1 MLNNAKV
8 DGYELKL
15 TNTDMKKYLFIAL
28 ALFGM
33 ASCAKDDVNAGN
45 KPHHNGEVEES
56 YIAINL
62 AASDITR
69 AENTVPDFEDGE
81 DAERAVSHV
90 DFFFFDGAGN
100 AFPVKVNNPNDG
112 TTSEPGGNVNHL
124 RAVDI
129 SFTADGNADDDI
141 SDSSNAV
148 LLLRTYKGE
157 YPSQIVAVLN
167 WSPDNAKAYTLEELK
182 EAVNIQGKFDG
193 TNYFVMSNAV
203 YAQGTTPV
211 YATPLTMENIKT
223 NETDAKNAP
232 VNIYVERVAAK
243 VVVKANAEY
252 DLNKT
257 ADYKPIDGTDTVNTK
272 VSAKILGWDLY
283 RDNSQSSLLKV
294 IDGGWTDDEVGFNWN
309 DSPWYRSYWAE
320 SLPAPAED
328 SIYGTGF
335 TSGGHTYI
343 GENTN
348 GKALCTKVVIKAQ
361 LVNDDDEP
369 LDLAIWNNV
378 QYVDEAD
385 DTNSAYSLRVAVA
398 NTLKNTY
405 FAKTEDGGVVTYTGI
420 APEDLQCVIGGTA
433 EAPNGVA
440 ANEVYFQLSLDGEAK
455 NWHKLV
461 GGAYQPM
468 TADSTTDPNGAKATN
483 NALKSVP
490 AAVLYESGMTFYY
503 VDIKH
508 LGAPSSDAEYGIV
521 RNHIYDININSIGG
535 YGSPVYTGTEF
546 IEYPQVSDQE
556 SFVAAKINILSWR
569 LVSQSVNI
577 QPQN

>member
-1 MLNNAKV
+1 
-8 DGYELKL
+8 
-15 TNTDMKKYLFIAL
+15 MKKYLFFAL
-28 ALFGM
+28 ALLGM
-33 ASCAKDDVNAGN
+33 ASCAKDDLGNGN
-45 KPHHNGEVEES
+45 KPNHNGEVEES

-69 AENTVPDFEDGE
+69 ANDTTPSFQDGE
-81 DAERAVSHV
+81 QTERAVSHV

-100 AFPVKVNNPNDG
+100 AFPVKVNDPNDG
-112 TTSEPGGNVNHL
+112 TTTEPGGNVNHL
-124 RAVDI
+124 RAVNI
-129 SFTADGNADDDI
+129 SFTEDNTTANDDI

-148 LLLRTYKGE
+148 LLLRTYKGQ

-167 WSPDNAKAYTLEELK
+167 WSPADNKAYSLTELQQ
-182 EAVNIQGKFDG
+182 AVNIQGTFTNSENVD

-243 VVVKANAEY
+243 VVVKASEEY

-257 ADYKPIDGTDTVNTK
+257 ADYKPIGESSVATTK
-272 VSAKILGWDLY
+272 VYAKILGWDLY

-294 IDGGWTDDEVGFNWN
+294 INGAWTVDQVGFNWN
-309 DSPWYRSYWAE
+309 DTPWYRSYWAT
-320 SLPAPAED
+320 SLAAPTDD
-328 SIYGTGF
+328 SIFGTGF
-335 TSGGHTYI
+335 TIGGHTYI
-343 GENTN
+343 GENTT
-348 GKALCTKVVIKAQ
+348 GKETCTKVVIKAQ
-361 LVNDDDEP
+361 LVNENDKP

-385 DTNSAYSLRVAVA
+385 NTNPAYSLRVAVA

-405 FAKTEDGGVVTYTGI
+405 FAMTTDGFTTTYTGL

-440 ANEVYFQLSLDGEAK
+440 ANEVYFQLSPAGAAK
-455 NWHKLV
+455 NWYKLV
-461 GGAYQPM
+461 EGEYVPVANNIN
-468 TADSTTDPNGAKATN
+468 TDENSINATN
-483 NALKSVP
+483 AALKSVP
-490 AAVLYESGMTFYY
+490 AAVLYQSGLTFYY

-508 LGAPSSDAEYGIV
+508 LGAPKTLAEYGIV
-521 RNHIYDININSIGG
+521 RNHIYDINIYSIGG
-535 YGSPVYTGTEF
+535 YGSPIYTGTEF
-546 IEYPQVSDQE
+546 NEYPEISDQQ
-556 SFVAAKINILSWR
+556 SFVSAKINILSWR
-569 LVSQSVNI
+569 LVSQSVDI

>member
-1 MLNNAKV
+1 
-8 DGYELKL
+8 
-15 TNTDMKKYLFIAL
+15 MKKYLFIAL
-28 ALFGM
+28 AAFGL
-33 ASCAKDDVNAGN
+33 AACAKDDISGGN
-45 KPHHNGEVEES
+45 GPSHNGEVEES

-69 AENTVPDFEDGE
+69 ANETTPSFQDGE
-81 DAERAVSHV
+81 AAERAVSHV

-100 AFPVKVNNPNDG
+100 PFPVKVNDPNDG
-112 TTSEPGGNVNHL
+112 TTSEPGGSINHL
-124 RAVDI
+124 RAVNI
-129 SFTADGNADDDI
+129 EFTKDTATGDDI

-167 WSPDNAKAYTLEELK
+167 WSPDNTTAYSLENLK
-182 EAVNIQGKFDG
+182 EAVNIQGTFKNSENVD
-193 TNYFVMSNAV
+193 TDYFVMSNAV

-223 NETDAKNAP
+223 SEIDAKNAP

-243 VVVKANAEY
+243 VVVKADEEY

-257 ADYKPIDGTDTVNTK
+257 ADYKPIGESSTVNTK

-283 RDNSQSSLLKV
+283 RDNSQSTLLKL
-294 IDGGWTDDEVGFNWN
+294 IDGGWTDDAVGFNWN
-309 DSPWYRSYWAE
+309 DSPWYRSYWAT
-320 SLPAPAED
+320 SLPAPTND

-335 TSGGHTYI
+335 NRGDYTYI
-343 GENTN
+343 GENTK

-361 LVNDDDEP
+361 LVNDADEP

-385 DTNSAYSLRVAVA
+385 NTNPAYSLRVAVA

-405 FAKTEDGGVVTYTGI
+405 FAKTEVAGVVTYTGI
-420 APEDLQCVIGGTA
+420 APEDLQCVIGGTT

-440 ANEVYFQLSLDGEAK
+440 ANEVYFQLSVAGEAK

-461 GGAYQPM
+461 SGAYKPM
-468 TADSTTDPNGAKATN
+468 AANINNDPNGADATN
-483 NALKSVP
+483 ADLKSVP
-490 AAVLYESGMTFYY
+490 AAVLYESGLTYYY

-508 LGAPSSDAEYGIV
+508 LGAPSSLAEYGIV

-535 YGSPVYTGTEF
+535 YGSPVYQGTEF

-556 SFVAAKINILSWR
+556 SYVAAKINILSWR
-569 LVSQSVNI
+569 LVSQEVDI
-577 QPQN
+577 QK

>member
-1 MLNNAKV
+1 
-8 DGYELKL
+8 
-15 TNTDMKKYLFIAL
+15 MKKYLFIAL
-28 ALFGM
+28 AAFGL
-33 ASCAKDDVNAGN
+33 AACAKDDISGGN
-45 KPHHNGEVEES
+45 GPSHNGEVEES

-69 AENTVPDFEDGE
+69 ANETTPSFQDGE
-81 DAERAVSHV
+81 AAERAVSHV

-100 AFPVKVNNPNDG
+100 PFPVKVNDPNDG
-112 TTSEPGGNVNHL
+112 TTSEPGGSVNHL
-124 RAVDI
+124 RAVNI
-129 SFTADGNADDDI
+129 EFTKDAATGDDI

-167 WSPDNAKAYTLEELK
+167 WSPNNATAYSLENLK
-182 EAVNIQGKFDG
+182 GAVDIQGTFKNSENVD
-193 TNYFVMSNAV
+193 TDYFVMSNAV

-223 NETDAKNAP
+223 SETDAKKAP

-243 VVVKANAEY
+243 VVVKAEAEY

-257 ADYKPIDGTDTVNTK
+257 ADYKPIGESSAVNTK

-283 RDNSQSSLLKV
+283 RDNSQSTLLKL
-294 IDGGWTDDEVGFNWN
+294 IDGGWTDDAVGFNWN
-309 DSPWYRSYWAE
+309 DSPWYRSYWAT
-320 SLPAPAED
+320 SLPAPTDD

-335 TSGGHTYI
+335 NIGDYTYI
-343 GENTN
+343 GENTK

-361 LVNDDDEP
+361 LVNDADEP

-385 DTNSAYSLRVAVA
+385 NTNPAYSLRVAVA

-405 FAKTEDGGVVTYTGI
+405 FAKTEVGGVVTYTGI
-420 APEDLQCVIGGTA
+420 APEDLQCVIGGTT

-440 ANEVYFQLSLDGEAK
+440 ANEVYFQLSVAGEAK

-461 GGAYQPM
+461 SGAYKPM
-468 TADSTTDPNGAKATN
+468 AANINNDPNGADATN
-483 NALKSVP
+483 ADLKSVP
-490 AAVLYESGMTFYY
+490 AAVLYESGLTYYY

-508 LGAPSSDAEYGIV
+508 LGAPSSLAEYGIV

-535 YGSPVYTGTEF
+535 YGSPVYQGTEF
-546 IEYPQVSDQE
+546 IEYPQVSDQK
-556 SFVAAKINILSWR
+556 SYVAAKINILSWR
-569 LVSQSVNI
+569 LVNQEVDI
-577 QPQN
+577 QK

>member
-1 MLNNAKV
+1 
-8 DGYELKL
+8 
-15 TNTDMKKYLFIAL
+15 MKKYLFIAL
-28 ALFGM
+28 AVFGL
-33 ASCAKDDVNAGN
+33 AACAKDDLGDGN
-45 KPHHNGEVEES
+45 KPHHNGEVVES

-62 AASDITR
+62 TASDITR
-69 AENTVPDFEDGE
+69 AEETTPVFQDGE
-81 DAERAVSHV
+81 AAERAVSHV
-90 DFFFFDGAGN
+90 DFFFFDSAGN
-100 AFPVKVNNPNDG
+100 PFPVKVNDPNDG
-112 TTSEPGGNVNHL
+112 TTSEPGGSVNHL

-129 SFTADGNADDDI
+129 SFTADNTTANDDI

-167 WSPDNAKAYTLEELK
+167 WSPDDATAYSLEDLKKAE
-182 EAVNIQGKFDG
+182 NIQGTFKNSENVD
-193 TNYFVMSNAV
+193 TDYFVMSNAV

-223 NETDAKNAP
+223 SETDAENAP

-243 VVVKANAEY
+243 VVVNADAEY

-257 ADYKPIDGTDTVNTK
+257 ADYKPIGESSTVNTN

-283 RDNSQSSLLKV
+283 RDNSQSTLLKL
-294 IDGGWTDDEVGFNWN
+294 INGGWTDDAVGFNWN
-309 DSPWYRSYWAE
+309 DSPWYRSYWAT
-320 SLPAPAED
+320 SLPAPTDD

-335 TSGGHTYI
+335 NRGDYTYI

-348 GKALCTKVVIKAQ
+348 GKASCTKVVIKAQ
-361 LVNDDDEP
+361 LVNDADEP

-385 DTNSAYSLRVAVA
+385 NTNTAYSLRVAVA

-405 FAKTEDGGVVTYTGI
+405 FAKTEVGGVITYTGI

-433 EAPNGVA
+433 EAPSGVA
-440 ANEVYFQLSLDGEAK
+440 ANEVYFQLSLAGEAK

-461 GGAYQPM
+461 SGAYKPM
-468 TADSTTDPNGAKATN
+468 TADNNSDPNGAKATN
-483 NALKSVP
+483 TALKSVP
-490 AAVLYESGMTFYY
+490 AAVLYESGLTYYY

-508 LGAPSSDAEYGIV
+508 LGAPSSLAEYGIV

-535 YGSPVYTGTEF
+535 YGSPVYEGTKF
-546 IEYPQVSDQE
+546 IEYPQVSEQE
-556 SFVAAKINILSWR
+556 SYVAAKINILSWR
-569 LVSQSVNI
+569 LVSQEVDI
-577 QPQN
+577 QK

>member
-1 MLNNAKV
+1 
-8 DGYELKL
+8 
-15 TNTDMKKYLFIAL
+15 MKKYLFFAIAL
-28 ALFGM
+28 LGM
-33 ASCAKDDVNAGN
+33 ASCAKDDLGNGN
-45 KPHHNGEVEES
+45 KPNHSGEVEES

-69 AENTVPDFEDGE
+69 ANDTTPSFQDGE
-81 DAERAVSHV
+81 QAERAVSHV

-100 AFPVKVNNPNDG
+100 AFPVKVNDPNDG
-112 TTSEPGGNVNHL
+112 TTTEPGGSVNHL

-129 SFTADGNADDDI
+129 SFATDTTDASTGDDI

-148 LLLRTYKGE
+148 LLLRTYKGQ

-167 WSPDNAKAYTLEELK
+167 WSPANDKAYSLSELHQ
-182 EAVNIQGKFDG
+182 AVNIQGTFKNSENVD

-223 NETDAKNAP
+223 SSEDAMKAP

-243 VVVKANAEY
+243 VLVKANEKY

-257 ADYKPIDGTDTVNTK
+257 ADYRSIDGSSTDNTK
-272 VSAKILGWDLY
+272 VYAKILGWDLY

-294 IDGGWTDDEVGFNWN
+294 INGAWTVDQVGFNWN
-309 DSPWYRSYWAE
+309 DTPWYRSYWAT
-320 SLPAPAED
+320 SLAAPTDD
-328 SIYGTGF
+328 SIFGTGF
-335 TSGGHTYI
+335 NRGEHTYI
-343 GENTN
+343 GENTT
-348 GKALCTKVVIKAQ
+348 GKESCTKVVIKAQ
-361 LVNDDDEP
+361 LVNDADEP

-385 DTNSAYSLRVAVA
+385 NTNPAYSLRVAVA

-405 FAKTEDGGVVTYTGI
+405 FAMTTADSTTTYTGL

-440 ANEVYFQLSLDGEAK
+440 ANEVYFQLSPAGATK
-455 NWHKLV
+455 NWYKLV
-461 GGAYQPM
+461 EGVYRPV
-468 TADSTTDPNGAKATN
+468 ADDITTDTNSKNATN
-483 NALKSVP
+483 AALKSVP
-490 AAVLYESGMTFYY
+490 AAILYQSGLTFYY

-508 LGAPSSDAEYGIV
+508 LGAPSSLAEYGIV

-535 YGSPVYTGTEF
+535 YGSPIYTGVEF
-546 IEYPQVSDQE
+546 NEYPEISDQQ
-556 SFVAAKINILSWR
+556 SFVSAKINILSWR
-569 LVSQSVNI
+569 LVSQSVDI

>member
-1 MLNNAKV
+1 
-8 DGYELKL
+8 
-15 TNTDMKKYLFIAL
+15 MKKYLFFAL
-28 ALFGM
+28 ALLGM
-33 ASCAKDDVNAGN
+33 ASCAKDDLGNGN
-45 KPHHNGEVEES
+45 KPNHNGEVEES

-69 AENTVPDFEDGE
+69 ANDTTPSFQDGE
-81 DAERAVSHV
+81 QAERAVSHV

-100 AFPVKVNNPNDG
+100 AFPVKVNDPNDG
-112 TTSEPGGNVNHL
+112 TTTEPGGNVNHL
-124 RAVDI
+124 RAVNI
-129 SFTADGNADDDI
+129 SFTEDNTTANDDI

-148 LLLRTYKGE
+148 LLLRTYKGQ

-167 WSPDNAKAYTLEELK
+167 WSPADNKAYSLSELHQ
-182 EAVNIQGKFDG
+182 AVDIQGTFKNSGNVD

-223 NETDAKNAP
+223 SSEDAMDAP

-243 VVVKANAEY
+243 VLVKANEKY

-257 ADYKPIDGTDTVNTK
+257 ADYRPIDGSSTDNTN
-272 VSAKILGWDLY
+272 VYAKILAWDLY

-294 IDGGWTDDEVGFNWN
+294 INGAWTVDQVGFNWN
-309 DSPWYRSYWAE
+309 DSPWYRSYWAT
-320 SLPAPAED
+320 SLAAPTDD
-328 SIYGTGF
+328 SIFGTGF
-335 TSGGHTYI
+335 NRGEHTYI
-343 GENTN
+343 GENTT
-348 GKALCTKVVIKAQ
+348 GEGSCTKVVIKAQ
-361 LVNDDDEP
+361 LVNDADEP

-385 DTNSAYSLRVAVA
+385 NTNPAYSLRVAVA

-405 FAKTEDGGVVTYTGI
+405 FAMTTDGSTTTYTGL

-433 EAPNGVA
+433 ETPGVA
-440 ANEVYFQLSLDGEAK
+440 ANEVYFQLSPAGAAK
-455 NWHKLV
+455 NWYKLV
-461 GGAYQPM
+461 EGEYVPVANNIN
-468 TADSTTDPNGAKATN
+468 TDENSINATN
-483 NALKSVP
+483 AALKSVP
-490 AAVLYESGMTFYY
+490 AAVLYQSGMTFYY

-508 LGAPSSDAEYGIV
+508 LGAPSSLAEYGIV

-535 YGSPVYTGTEF
+535 YGSPIYTGVEF
-546 IEYPQVSDQE
+546 NEYPTISDQQ
-556 SFVAAKINILSWR
+556 SFVSAKINILSWR
-569 LVSQSVNI
+569 LVSQSVDI